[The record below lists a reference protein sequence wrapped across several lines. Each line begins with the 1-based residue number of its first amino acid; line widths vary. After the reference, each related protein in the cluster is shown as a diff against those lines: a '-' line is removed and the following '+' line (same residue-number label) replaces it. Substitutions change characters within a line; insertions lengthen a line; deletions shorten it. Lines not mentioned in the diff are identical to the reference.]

1 MTITVQLSADELKEL
16 LNLRTKAKAVLEDF
30 IAPKINTRLCIKCNA
45 EFTGDDKQH
54 YCPVCRNQK
63 KGPG

>member
-1 MTITVQLSADELKEL
+1 MTITVQISTDELKEL
-16 LNLRTKAKAVLEDF
+16 LNSRRTKAILEDF
-30 IAPKINTRLCIKCNA
+30 ITPEINTRLCIKCNA

-54 YCPVCRNQK
+54 YCPVCRNKK

>member
-1 MTITVQLSADELKEL
+1 MTVTVQLSTDELKAL
-16 LNLRTKAKAVLEDF
+16 LSERKIKAVFEDF
-30 IAPKINTRLCIKCNA
+30 MPPVINTKHCIKCNA
-45 EFTGDDKQH
+45 EFTPRDDKQH